1 MILLAIPAFISRKG
15 LESLFREHCLQ
26 NKIHSLGKI
35 DELNEFLKNQEPS
48 LVYVHSSLV
57 GDIHPS
63 YIRKEGLK
71 LVRVIDQ
78 KPELL
83 TEDSFQTDILYLDD
97 DEAHIIKNIKRNL
110 ALREKMS
117 DAITEE
123 SELSD
128 REKDVLREIAL
139 GKTNKEIADN
149 LFISAHTAIT
159 HRKNITKKLGI
170 KTVSGLT
177 VYAILNK
184 LIQMEEM

>member
-1 MILLAIPAFISRKG
+1 MILLAIPAFVARKG
-15 LESLFREHCLQ
+15 LESLFKEHCFQ
-26 NKIHSLGKI
+26 NKIHSLGHI
-35 DELNEFLKNQEPS
+35 DELNEFLKHHEPS
-48 LVYVHSSLV
+48 LVYVHSSYAN
-57 GDIHPS
+57 DIHPS
-63 YIRKEGLK
+63 YMQKEDFR
-71 LVRVIDQ
+71 LVRIIDQ

-83 TEDSFQTDILYLDD
+83 TDDSFQTDILYLDD
-97 DEAHIIKNIKRNL
+97 DEAQIIKNIKRNI
-110 ALREKMS
+110 ALTEKVNNALS
-117 DAITEE
+117 GE
-123 SELSD
+123 SELSE

>member
-1 MILLAIPAFISRKG
+1 MILIAIPNFLIRKG
-15 LESLFREHCLQ
+15 LESLFKENCLQ
-26 NKIHSLGKI
+26 NKVHSLGSS
-35 DELNEFLKNQEPS
+35 DELNEFLKHHEPR

-57 GDIHPS
+57 NSIHPS
-63 YIRKEGLK
+63 YTQKNGIRM
-71 LVRVIDQ
+71 VRIIDQ
-78 KPELL
+78 RPEALA
-83 TEDSFQTDILYLDD
+83 EDSFQTDILYLDD
-97 DEAHIIKNIKRNL
+97 EEAHMIKNIKRNV
-110 ALREKMS
+110 ALTEKNNEVEN
-117 DAITEE
+117 EE
-123 SELSD
+123 SGLSE

-159 HRKNITKKLGI
+159 HRKNITRKLGI